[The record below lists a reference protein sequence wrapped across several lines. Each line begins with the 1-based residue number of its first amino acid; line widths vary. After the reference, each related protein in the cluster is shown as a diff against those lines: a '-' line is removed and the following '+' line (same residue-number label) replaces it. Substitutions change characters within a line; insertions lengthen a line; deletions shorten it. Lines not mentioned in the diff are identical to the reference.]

1 MGNKWENDWEWQ
13 LADSFT
19 VSISTRKTR
28 SNGPLFE
35 LVGATVPEKHCR
47 RKPNRGWEAG
57 HQECGEPR
65 ERSRDRDLGQL
76 RPLAKCL

>member
-1 MGNKWENDWEWQ
+1 MGERLGMATRGQFSRKYS
-13 LADSFT
+13 A
-19 VSISTRKTR
+19 RKTR

-35 LVGATVPEKHCR
+35 LVGATVPEKQFHFYG